1 MERKTGTLRYIMRGI
16 IMEKN
21 IEERDN
27 KAHAY
32 TPGLKIKKIDT
43 VRKERLLPIEG
54 EVLVKVGDIVNFNT
68 VVAKTELPGDAE
80 ILNVTEVL
88 GVDPGDV
95 FEKTLKKVGDPF
107 EEGELLAQHIA
118 FWGLIKNYVHAPFTG
133 TIDSISGLTGQ
144 VIVRQNDVP
153 LEIDAYIKSKVIEII
168 PKKGAIVETKAAFIQ
183 GIFGFGGENHGE
195 ISIVADYPDKVL
207 SEDQIG
213 PEHEGKIIVG
223 GSSVTS
229 QAYEKA
235 LELGV
240 KGIVVG
246 GLDVE
251 DLIRILGEDI
261 GVAITGEEDIEIT
274 VIATEG
280 FGILPMSQRTFDLLK
295 SLDGKMSSIN
305 GATQIRAGVLRP
317 EIIIPYDTDE
327 DTVITDESFSEG
339 MTKGSLIRVIRSP
352 YFGEIAKVN
361 ALPVELQKVES
372 GSKVRVIEL
381 ELDNGSIVI
390 VPRANV
396 EIIEE

>member
-1 MERKTGTLRYIMRGI
+1 MEVSKETTS
-16 IMEKN
+16 
-21 IEERDN
+21 

-32 TPGLKIKKIDT
+32 TPGLKIKKMDS
-43 VRKERLLPIEG
+43 VGKERVLPIDG
-54 EVLVKVGDIVNFNT
+54 DVLVKVGDIVDFNT

-95 FEKTLKKVGDPF
+95 FEKTLKKVGDSF
-107 EEGELLAQHIA
+107 EEGELLAQNIA
-118 FWGLIKNYVHAPFTG
+118 FWGLIKNYVHAPFAG
-133 TIDSISGLTGQ
+133 KIDSISGLTGQ
-144 VIVRQNDVP
+144 VIVRQHDVP
-153 LEIDAYIKSKVIEII
+153 LEIDAYIKGRVIEVF
-168 PKKGAIVETKAAFIQ
+168 PKKGALIETNAAFIQ

-195 ISIVADYPDKVL
+195 VVVVVESQDIILTEEKV
-207 SEDQIG
+207 G
-213 PEHEGKIIVG
+213 PEHIGKIIVG
-223 GSSVTS
+223 GSAVTS
-229 QAYEKA
+229 KAYEKA
-235 LELGV
+235 LEIGV

-251 DLIRILGEDI
+251 DLIEILGEDI
-261 GVAITGEEDIEIT
+261 GVAITGEENIDIT

-280 FGILPMSQRTFDLLK
+280 FGVLPMSQRTFDLLK
-295 SLDGKMSSIN
+295 SQEGKMASMN

-327 DTVITDESFSEG
+327 DTITPDETFDEG
-339 MTKGSLIRVIRSP
+339 MTKGSLIRIIRSP

-361 ALPVELQKVES
+361 SLPIELQKVES
-372 GSKVRVIEL
+372 GSSVRVIEL
-381 ELDNGSIVI
+381 ELENGLIVT